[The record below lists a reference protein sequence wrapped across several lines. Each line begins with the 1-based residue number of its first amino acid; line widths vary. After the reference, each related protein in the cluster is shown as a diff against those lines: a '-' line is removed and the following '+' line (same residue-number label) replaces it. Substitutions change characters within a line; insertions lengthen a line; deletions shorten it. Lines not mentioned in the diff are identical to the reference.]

1 MANIVVF
8 GKAQSGK
15 STLLGYLYSQLN
27 SQFDINKFEK
37 DMQNELLSDYES
49 SYLYAYIMDNTR
61 YERLESKGT
70 RNLHVHKMDFNENLH
85 MTVIDTP
92 GVEHQIRPKQR
103 GMFLGDIGIFCIEL
117 CDITSDNFLSSAKE
131 NVSIISTLLLW
142 SNLGHKRIVVA
153 LTKCDKYNYS
163 EKDYN
168 LAVSRVHSLCEKAH
182 IEEITVV
189 PVAVLVSQKR
199 GINIVEKSTEL
210 PWYQNNTLYK
220 ILELEEQRISKQKI
234 DELLFCVHSQINRPN
249 SRVGKVWLVKIIQG
263 EIAVGDSVILTPVL
277 SADRQLLT
285 LKAVVKTIRN
295 DVNSFEEETSVETAQ
310 AGEIVGVDFKN
321 IYFVNGR
328 DERIDKKDFDT
339 IYTTCGFK
347 YGRPYSVSDQFVFSV
362 DKKYRGVFVDR
373 RQFSLIWFGRAISF
387 WVEGP
392 TVESNDK
399 LLVTARIFNRKMSLP
414 LNINGEFSFT
424 KLIIKDENE
433 RKTDP
438 YYEGTLIKIGG
449 NFTK

>member
-37 DMQNELLSDYES
+37 EMRNELLSDYEP

-70 RNLHVHKMDFNENLH
+70 RNLHVHKIEFNESLH
-85 MTVIDTP
+85 MTIIDTP

-117 CDITSDNFLSSAKE
+117 SDIISDNFLSSAKE

-153 LTKCDKYNYS
+153 LTKCDKSNYS

-168 LAVSRVHSLCEKAH
+168 LAKYRVHSLCEKAH

-189 PVAVLVSQKR
+189 PVAVLVSKKS
-199 GINIVEKSTEL
+199 GINIVEQPTEL

-220 ILELEEQRISKQKI
+220 ILELEQQRISKQKLG
-234 DELLFCVHSQINRPN
+234 ELLFFVHSQVNRPN

-263 EIAVGDSVILTPVL
+263 EIAVGDSIILTPVL
-277 SADRQLLT
+277 SAGKQMLT
-285 LKAVVKTIRN
+285 LKAVVKTIRK
-295 DVNSFEEETSVETAQ
+295 DVNSFEEETSVEMAQ

-321 IYFVNGR
+321 IYVVNSR
-328 DERIDKKDFDT
+328 EEKMDKKDFDT

-347 YGRPYSVSDQFVFSV
+347 YGRRYFVSDRFEFSV
-362 DKKYRGVFVDR
+362 DKKYQGVFVNR

-387 WVEGP
+387 WVDGSS
-392 TVESNDK
+392 VENNGTF
-399 LLVTARIFNRKMSLP
+399 LVKAKIFKRKISLP
-414 LNINGEFSFT
+414 LNIDGKYDFT

-433 RKTDP
+433 KNTNP
-438 YYEGTLIKIGG
+438 YFEGILVKIGDD
-449 NFTK
+449 